1 MTLFTTSNMKYEVIE
16 RFAWY
21 FPDND
26 IEVSVYRKQS
36 YFRRFIMWLFFDAEL
51 RTYYKTLDTFQAK
64 KD

>member
-1 MTLFTTSNMKYEVIE
+1 MKYQIIE
-16 RFAWY
+16 RYAWY

>member
-1 MTLFTTSNMKYEVIE
+1 MKYQIIE

-51 RTYYKTLDTFQAK
+51 RTYYKTLDICQVK
-64 KD
+64 KG

>member
-1 MTLFTTSNMKYEVIE
+1 MKYEVIE
-16 RFAWY
+16 RYAWY
-21 FPDND
+21 FLDTP
-26 IEVSVYRKQS
+26 IEVSIYRNPT